1 MSAGS
6 RLAIS
11 EGMAWTSGF
20 ASAAPPRHVAET
32 SAAVASLTTMRAK
45 KRRSIDM
52 SESSGCSGGQTWL
65 EIAGWEGRLAD
76 DDDRTGD
83 GMVMADIDQGRL
95 RRRAASDQPAGIRRV
110 DRARDL
116 ALQPQSLA
124 LHAPLRDRRSRE
136 QRTRVGMPGIAE
148 DALRRSDLDDAAQ
161 IHHRDTVGDVLDDLQ
176 VVADEEIGQ
185 VQPALQIEQE
195 IEDLAAHRDI
205 ERGGRFVEDDD
216 VRRDRDGAG
225 DADALALAAAQLV
238 RVALEMDDAEAHHLD
253 QLAHPR
259 RPRRAR
265 QVEMQAQ
272 RLVEHLANAHARIE
286 RGVGILEHHLDAP
299 VDPRQETRRERQDRL
314 AVDHHVAAARLD
326 QPHDA
331 ARDRRFSRAA
341 LTHQG
346 QRLAGGE
353 VEAHPVDRDQ
363 VASAVDRKILAQL
376 AHLQDGVA
384 GRHVAAPTSWL
395 AANSRRV

>member
-95 RRRAASDQPAGIRRV
+95 RRRASGLRQRAASDQPAGIRRI

-116 ALQPQSLA
+116 PLQPQSPA
-124 LHAPLRDRRSRE
+124 FHAPLRDGRGRE
-136 QRTRVGMPGIAE
+136 QRPRVGMPGIAE
-148 DALRRSDLDDAAQ
+148 EALRRSDLDDAAQ

-185 VQPALQIEQE
+185 VQPALQVEQE

-205 ERGGRFVEDDD
+205 ERRRRLVEDDD
-216 VRRDRDGAG
+216 VR
-225 DADALALAAAQLV
+225 
-238 RVALEMDDAEAHHLD
+238 
-253 QLAHPR
+253 
-259 RPRRAR
+259 
-265 QVEMQAQ
+265 
-272 RLVEHLANAHARIE
+272 
-286 RGVGILEHHLDAP
+286 
-299 VDPRQETRRERQDRL
+299 
-314 AVDHHVAAARLD
+314 
-326 QPHDA
+326 
-331 ARDRRFSRAA
+331 
-341 LTHQG
+341 
-346 QRLAGGE
+346 
-353 VEAHPVDRDQ
+353 
-363 VASAVDRKILAQL
+363 
-376 AHLQDGVA
+376 
-384 GRHVAAPTSWL
+384 
-395 AANSRRV
+395 